1 MEPRGRPGPLERA
14 RSVVV
19 PFPGLDTD
27 ERAAV
32 ARVIPSGRSLLVA
45 FAALAAT
52 LAALLL
58 SRETSL
64 FAVERVDV
72 RGAPPGVTR
81 QVEQALADVRG
92 ESLLSLDAVRLRTV
106 LEALPTVRAASL
118 DRAFPHRLV
127 VDVVPE
133 HAVAV
138 VRQGASAWLV
148 SDRGRVMSSVARR
161 SRPALPRVWVPR
173 TVPLEAGS
181 VAAGELRTA
190 VMAVAPLRAMRF
202 PGQVAAVASTGRQ
215 LIIRLRGGL
224 LVQLGEPG
232 DVRLKLAVAAR
243 ILPLLEPGTAYL
255 DVSVPE
261 RPVAGTTLDSKVEGE
276 ALGSSGT

>member
-45 FAALAAT
+45 FAALAAG

-58 SRETSL
+58 ARETSL
-64 FAVERVDV
+64 FAVERIEV

-81 QVEQALADVRG
+81 QVEKALAGVRG
-92 ESLLSLDAVRLRTV
+92 ESLLKLDAVRVRTV

-127 VDVVPE
+127 VDVAPE
-133 HAVAV
+133 QAVAV
-138 VRQGASAWLV
+138 VRQGAAAWLV
-148 SDRGRVMSSVARR
+148 SDRGRVMAAVARR
-161 SRPALPRVWVPR
+161 ARPALPRVWVPR
-173 TVPLEAGS
+173 TVALEPGAL
-181 VAAGELRTA
+181 ATGELRTA
-190 VMAVAPLRAMRF
+190 VTAVAPLQGLRF
-202 PGQVAAVASTGRQ
+202 PGHVAAVASTGRE
-215 LIIRLRGGL
+215 LTMRLRGGL

-243 ILPLLEPGTAYL
+243 ILPLLELGTAYL

-276 ALGSSGT
+276 ASGSTGP

>member
-45 FAALAAT
+45 FAALAAG

-58 SRETSL
+58 ARETSL

-81 QVEQALADVRG
+81 QVEKALADVRG

-133 HAVAV
+133 QAVAV

-148 SDRGRVMSSVARR
+148 SDRGRVMAGVARR
-161 SRPALPRVWVPR
+161 SRSALPRIWVPR

-181 VAAGELRTA
+181 VATGELRTA
-190 VMAVAPLRAMRF
+190 VIAVAPLRALRF
-202 PGQVAAVASTGRQ
+202 PGHVAAVASTGRE
-215 LIIRLRGGL
+215 LTMRLRGGL

-243 ILPLLEPGTAYL
+243 ILPLLEPETAYL

-276 ALGSSGT
+276 TLGSSST

>member
-1 MEPRGRPGPLERA
+1 MKPRGRPGPLERA

-45 FAALAAT
+45 FAALAAGLT
-52 LAALLL
+52 ALLL
-58 SRETSL
+58 ARETSL

-81 QVEQALADVRG
+81 QVEKALAEARG
-92 ESLLSLDAVRLRTV
+92 ESLLKLDAVRLRTK
-106 LEALPTVRAASL
+106 LETLPTVRAVSL

-127 VDVVPE
+127 VDVLPE
-133 HAVAV
+133 QAVAV

-148 SDRGRVMSSVARR
+148 SERGRVMATVARR
-161 SRPALPRVWVPR
+161 ARPALPRVWVPR
-173 TVPLEAGS
+173 TVALEPGGLAT
-181 VAAGELRTA
+181 GELRTA
-190 VMAVAPLRAMRF
+190 VTAVAPLRELRF
-202 PGQVAAVASTGRQ
+202 PAHVAAVASTGRD
-215 LIIRLRGGL
+215 LTMRLRGGL

-243 ILPLLEPGTAYL
+243 VLPLLAPGTAYL

-261 RPVAGTTLDSKVEGE
+261 RPVAGTILDSQVEVE
-276 ALGSSGT
+276 TSGSTGT

>member
-32 ARVIPSGRSLLVA
+32 ARVIPSGRSLLLA
-45 FAALAAT
+45 FAALAAG
-52 LAALLL
+52 LAVLLL
-58 SRETSL
+58 ARETSL

-81 QVEQALADVRG
+81 QVEKALADVRG
-92 ESLLSLDAVRLRTV
+92 ESLLSLDAVRLRTE
-106 LEALPTVRAASL
+106 LESLPTVRAASL

-133 HAVAV
+133 QAVAV

-148 SDRGRVMSSVARR
+148 SDRGRVMVAVARR
-161 SRPALPRVWVPR
+161 VRPALPRVWVPR

-181 VAAGELRTA
+181 LATGELRTA
-190 VMAVAPLRAMRF
+190 VTAVAPLQALRF
-202 PGQVAAVASTGRQ
+202 PGHVAAVASTGRE
-215 LIIRLRGGL
+215 LTMRLRGGL

-276 ALGSSGT
+276 TTSSSDT

>member
-45 FAALAAT
+45 FAALAAGLT
-52 LAALLL
+52 ALLL
-58 SRETSL
+58 ARETSL
-64 FAVERVDV
+64 FAVERVEV
-72 RGAPPGVTR
+72 RGAPPGVAR
-81 QVEQALADVRG
+81 QVEKALAGVRG
-92 ESLLSLDAVRLRTV
+92 ESLLKLDVVRLRTD

-133 HAVAV
+133 QAVAV

-148 SDRGRVMSSVARR
+148 SERGRLMVTVARR
-161 SRPALPRVWVPR
+161 ARPALPRVWVPR
-173 TVPLEAGS
+173 TVALEPGS
-181 VAAGELRTA
+181 LATGELRTA
-190 VMAVAPLRAMRF
+190 VTAVAPLRELRF
-202 PGQVAAVASTGRQ
+202 PGHVAAVASTGRE
-215 LIIRLRGGL
+215 LTMRLRGGL

-243 ILPLLEPGTAYL
+243 VLPLLEPGTAYL

-261 RPVAGTTLDSKVEGE
+261 RPVAGTTLNSQVEGKTS
-276 ALGSSGT
+276 GSTGT

>member
-1 MEPRGRPGPLERA
+1 MKLRGRPGPLERA

-45 FAALAAT
+45 FAALAAG

-58 SRETSL
+58 ARETSL
-64 FAVERVDV
+64 FAVERIEV

-92 ESLLSLDAVRLRTV
+92 DSLLKLDAVRLRTA
-106 LEALPTVRAASL
+106 LETLPTVRAASL
-118 DRAFPHRLV
+118 DRAFPRRLV

-133 HAVAV
+133 QAVAV

-148 SDRGRVMSSVARR
+148 SDRGRVMATVARR
-161 SRPALPRVWVPR
+161 ARPALPRVWVPR
-173 TVPLEAGS
+173 TVALEPGGLAT
-181 VAAGELRTA
+181 GELRTA
-190 VMAVAPLRAMRF
+190 VAAVAPLRELRF
-202 PGQVAAVASTGRQ
+202 PGRVAAVASTGRE
-215 LIIRLRGGL
+215 LTMRLRGGL

-232 DVRLKLAVAAR
+232 DVRLKLAVTAR
-243 ILPLLEPGTAYL
+243 VLPLLEPETAYL

-276 ALGSSGT
+276 VSGSTGA